1 MFDISPVGE
10 LCKVG
15 LSSNWSFSSLRYHY
29 LFFSQRELSK
39 LTSPCF
45 RLLRWTRHVSSDVSE
60 WIIAHL
66 RHNSVALLTHGRT
79 CRLSGGYGC
88 RKVCRALLFVL
99 INSWYGFPQTCW
111 LSCFHFFF
119 LLSYSKNSI
128 VTLMSLSPSLFSFHI
143 LLKSH
148 TDCETECSISWSR
161 YLHCC
166 FLHHESASLL
176 WSLAEEP
183 YRVAHCS
190 KSDNK
195 FKTQCCR
202 LNFVLLILGGY

>member
-39 LTSPCF
+39 LTFPCF

-119 LLSYSKNSI
+119 LLSYFKNSI
-128 VTLMSLSPSLFSFHI
+128 VTSHVSVPFPVFFLYLIIVTHRLWDWMQHFLEQIPSLLFSAP
-143 LLKSH
+143 
-148 TDCETECSISWSR
+148 WQ
-161 YLHCC
+161 C
-166 FLHHESASLL
+166 FPPLVSGRGTL
-176 WSLAEEP
+176 
-183 YRVAHCS
+183 
-190 KSDNK
+190 
-195 FKTQCCR
+195 
-202 LNFVLLILGGY
+202 

>member
-119 LLSYSKNSI
+119 LLSYFKNSI
-128 VTLMSLSPSLFSFHI
+128 VTSLSCLC
-143 LLKSH
+143 LLPCFLSVSYYSH
-148 TDCETECSISWSR
+148 TQI
-161 YLHCC
+161 
-166 FLHHESASLL
+166 
-176 WSLAEEP
+176 
-183 YRVAHCS
+183 V
-190 KSDNK
+190 
-195 FKTQCCR
+195 R
-202 LNFVLLILGGY
+202 LNAAFPGADTFIVVFCTMTVLPSFGLWQRNLIG